1 MDPTV
6 IAKYIYSVK
15 NPIWSTINKNNLT
28 VKIGHGT
35 FGEVY
40 RGNRKTDNKTAAIKR
55 FVQDEELV
63 LKSGVSMRFKESQIM
78 DFAVPNHADA
88 RSPPDQADGAVGLR
102 RGTH

>member
-1 MDPTV
+1 MDPTA

-15 NPIWSTINKNNLT
+15 NPIWSTIDKYNLT

-40 RGNRKTDNKTAAIKR
+40 RGYRKTDKKTVAIKR

-63 LKSGVSMRFKESQIM
+63 LKSGFPITQMREVLLIKRM
-78 DFAVPNHADA
+78 A
-88 RSPPDQADGAVGLR
+88 RSDYD
-102 RGTH
+102 GTH